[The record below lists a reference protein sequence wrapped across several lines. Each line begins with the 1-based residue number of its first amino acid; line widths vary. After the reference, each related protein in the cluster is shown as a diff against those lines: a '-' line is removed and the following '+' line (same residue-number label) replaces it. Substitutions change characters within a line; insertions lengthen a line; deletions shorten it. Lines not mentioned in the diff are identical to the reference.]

1 MAPVRPGDGTMAH
14 PLSGADLGT
23 LARAFRAGGRP
34 DRRGTAAAIW
44 GAAIGR
50 APVSALEALAVAPF
64 LPATADL
71 APPVFIL
78 GHWRS
83 GTTHLYNTMS
93 RDAGFAHVPPIP
105 VGLPWDM
112 FGIARALRPMLERA
126 LPEHRWIDRIPV
138 TPTSPQED
146 EVAIASMTDLSF
158 YHGIYFPRRLD
169 ALIDRGLFFDGCS
182 DGETARW
189 ERRFTYF
196 LRKLSLA
203 QGGRPLLIKNPVY
216 TCRVARLRRLFPQA
230 RFIHIHR
237 HPLEVFMSM
246 RNFYARLLEVLA
258 LQDLPEGLDIDA
270 TILRVYDRMMTRF
283 VRESRE
289 LPEGTLVELPYAEL
303 DRDPLGA
310 VAFIYESLRLDGF
323 DAAAPAFAA
332 YLDSVRN
339 FPKNAFRADP
349 ATRALVERHWGGWI
363 ERWGHGALAGSV
375 APVASAAPAAP
386 AAQ

>member
-1 MAPVRPGDGTMAH
+1 MMAH

-23 LARAFRAGGRP
+23 LVRAFRAGGSP
-34 DRRGTAAAIW
+34 DRIRTAAAIW
-44 GAAIGR
+44 AAALGR
-50 APVSALEALAVAPF
+50 APVSALEALALAPF

-112 FGIARALRPMLERA
+112 FGIARVLRPMLERA

-158 YHGIYFPRRLD
+158 YHGIYFPRRFD

-182 DGETARW
+182 ERETARW

-196 LRKLSLA
+196 LRKLALA
-203 QGGRPLLIKNPVY
+203 QGGRPLLVKNPVY
-216 TCRVARLRRLFPQA
+216 TARVARLRRLFPQA
-230 RFIHIHR
+230 KFIHIHR
-237 HPLEVFMSM
+237 NPLEVFLSM
-246 RNFYARLLEVLA
+246 QNFYRRLLDVLA
-258 LQDLPEGLDIDA
+258 LQGVPPGLDIDA

-283 VRESRE
+283 VRETRD
-289 LPEGTLVELPYAEL
+289 LPPDALVELPYAEL

-310 VAFIYESLRLDGF
+310 VAYIYQSLELDGF
-323 DAAAPAFAA
+323 EAARPAFEA
-332 YLDSVRN
+332 YLDSVRD

-349 ATRALVERHWGGWI
+349 ATVALVERHWGGWI
-363 ERWGHGALAGSV
+363 ERWGYGAADWS
-375 APVASAAPAAP
+375 PASADPAARAVP
-386 AAQ
+386 